1 MAQMQL
7 LEEETQANSHMNNN
21 SNNKTH
27 NSYKSSNPKRPTPE
41 ITLEDDHERLV
52 EYVDTDFK
60 GKDIPKSEDE
70 MREHIQK
77 SFEKDPQLRF
87 LYTNN
92 KSSYSLLIDDVFQ
105 TTQYQNALKNSQT
118 NIQLKNRKKQRK
130 GFIVNN
136 RLFFILV
143 ERKSKTGET
152 HRYRRYYNTK
162 DGKQVKTKNI
172 HRYSDKIPIRNK
184 NIEVDEMKSRKKERE
199 NKISIKYSKQKPQ
212 EKTTIRQ
219 TFTKN
224 IEVEQEKKKGK
235 PKENKIEILK

>member
-7 LEEETQANSHMNNN
+7 LEEETQANSPMNNN
-21 SNNKTH
+21 SNSSKK
-27 NSYKSSNPKRPTPE
+27 KSSSTNSPDRV
-41 ITLEDDHERLV
+41 LEDEHERLI

-60 GKDIPKSEDE
+60 GKDIPKTDEE
-70 MREHIQK
+70 MREHIQN
-77 SFEKDPQLRF
+77 SFAKDPQLRF
-87 LYTNN
+87 LKQTASNN
-92 KSSYSLLIDDVFQ
+92 SYSLLIDDIFQ
-105 TTQYQNALKNSQT
+105 TTQYQNALKSSQQ
-118 NIQLKNRKKQRK
+118 NIQLKNKKKTRK

-136 RLFFILV
+136 RLFFIVV
-143 ERKSKTGET
+143 ERKAKTGEK
-152 HRYRRYYNTK
+152 HYYRRYYNTK

-172 HRYSDKIPIRNK
+172 HKYSDKVPTRNK
-184 NIEVDEMKSRKKERE
+184 NIEVSEMKTRKKERE
-199 NKISIKYSKQKPQ
+199 NNISIKYSKQKPQ